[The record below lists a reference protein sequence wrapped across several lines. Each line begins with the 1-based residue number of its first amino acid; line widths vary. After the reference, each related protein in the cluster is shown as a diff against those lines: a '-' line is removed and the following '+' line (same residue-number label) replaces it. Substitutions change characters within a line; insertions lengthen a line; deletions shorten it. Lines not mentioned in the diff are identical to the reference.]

1 MTTIDTANWTK
12 ATYTKGN
19 GDTFT
24 DASFWNY
31 GKEIW
36 CNKQGRYT
44 TIVADLT
51 QLVAPYQMSLCN
63 VAIMGTKYVRD
74 ISSGYGAPLSSI
86 ALGSGL
92 GTVYYRYNDISPDKS
107 LPIGNSLDIGC
118 R

>member
-51 QLVAPYQMSLCN
+51 
-63 VAIMGTKYVRD
+63 
-74 ISSGYGAPLSSI
+74 
-86 ALGSGL
+86 
-92 GTVYYRYNDISPDKS
+92 
-107 LPIGNSLDIGC
+107 
-118 R
+118 

>member
-12 ATYTKGN
+12 ATYTKSN
-19 GDTFT
+19 GITET
-24 DASFWNY
+24 DGSFWNY

-63 VAIMGTKYVRD
+63 VAIMGTKYVPNESR
-74 ISSGYGAPLSSI
+74 YTAPVSSI
-86 ALGSGL
+86 VLGSGL
-92 GTVYYRYNDISPDKS
+92 GTVYYRYANI
-107 LPIGNSLDIGC
+107 
-118 R
+118 